1 MFTWNYIVHIYLFC
15 TFEEYSFNILRF
27 LEELFQSFHFIKISA
42 CLACDFVKK
51 IIHSI
56 SRKVLSEIRSDTFK
70 KRCLGNSDQM
80 PQASFIFVSKF
91 Q

>member
-27 LEELFQSFHFIKISA
+27 LEELFQSFHFIKISV

-51 IIHSI
+51 IIHSA
-56 SRKVLSEIRSDTFK
+56 KYCLKLDLTLSK